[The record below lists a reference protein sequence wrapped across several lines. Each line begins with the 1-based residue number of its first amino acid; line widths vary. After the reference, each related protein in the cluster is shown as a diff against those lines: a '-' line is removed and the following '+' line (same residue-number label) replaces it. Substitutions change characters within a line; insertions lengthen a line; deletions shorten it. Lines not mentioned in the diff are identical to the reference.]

1 MFGSTAILPPRTKR
15 WAEAKV
21 LADTINFK
29 VRPLVSKRPR
39 TLIRVLRSRSSTSTT
54 TNTRLP
60 CHITTSTCAV
70 SPTFPVVGA
79 SAKRPL
85 SIGAGWHASKSHP
98 IASYA
103 RLTTPRHRVLAE
115 LLEQGSRSTLTFPTH
130 APLTRA
136 SGGPGGA
143 PPDMDAVRGLN
154 PSHALQHPG
163 HYYYMAARCTE
174 ARRERFLASE
184 SASQGANA
192 APGYANEKK
201 VDHLTIV
208 LEVSFVFG
216 PRVRWVDVA
225 SGSSTRNRTSYSKSI
240 LRRQVRGD

>member
-1 MFGSTAILPPRTKR
+1 M
-15 WAEAKV
+15 
-21 LADTINFK
+21 LA
-29 VRPLVSKRPR
+29 
-39 TLIRVLRSRSSTSTT
+39 SR
-54 TNTRLP
+54 
-60 CHITTSTCAV
+60 
-70 SPTFPVVGA
+70 
-79 SAKRPL
+79 
-85 SIGAGWHASKSHP
+85 
-98 IASYA
+98 
-103 RLTTPRHRVLAE
+103 TPRHRVLAE

-136 SGGPGGA
+136 SGPSGA
-143 PPDMDAVRGLN
+143 PLDTDAVRTLGLN

-201 VDHLTIV
+201 VDHLMIV

-225 SGSSTRNRTSYSKSI
+225 SAVALHEI
-240 LRRQVRGD
+240 VRAVQKV